1 MNFFT
6 HLRMADTIFEI
17 LNEDIIL
24 DRKQFRCGNVLPD
37 LDKSMNRIKH
47 TFEGSIGLVEDVC
60 NAIALERLD
69 IGEFSRRLGII
80 THFACDFF
88 CRYHLDD
95 EKHDDYF
102 DHFLYEAK
110 LHSEYMFI
118 KDDLSLTGGVHI
130 TEGSDVRTLIQDLRK
145 SYQRA
150 LKSLENDILFAIG
163 AALSCCEIVIRQ
175 QALSGVKS
183 DRENLKAVMTR

>member
-17 LNEDIIL
+17 LNEDITL
-24 DRKQFRCGNVLPD
+24 DRKQFRYGNVIPD

-47 TFEGSIGLVEDVC
+47 TFEGSIGIVEDVC
-60 NAIALERLD
+60 TAIAFERLD

-95 EKHDDYF
+95 ERHDDYF

-150 LKSLENDILFAIG
+150 LESLENDILFAIG